1 MLYIFVFGVSLLL
14 VLALTPFFIKFA
26 FKKNFLDYPDP
37 RKIHSHPTPLLGGAS
52 VFLGFCVGVIL
63 SLFYGNHL
71 NYELSG
77 VLLGGLIVLGLGLWD
92 DKFGMRPGVKFFGQI
107 VAAFVFL
114 LVSQSFGKLNFGLLG
129 DLLFFLWM
137 VGLMNA
143 FNFLDNMDGLCSG
156 ISVLA
161 ATAFAVIF
169 VLTGQVSLGIM
180 CLALMGALLGFLIYN
195 FPPAKIFLGDA
206 GSMLSGFILSAL
218 GVLFAKRNSSFNQL
232 LVPMLVL
239 SYPIFDV
246 SLVTFTRAKEG
257 RKIYKGGKDHS
268 SHRLMN
274 LGFHPRKTLSSIY
287 LISLGLGITGLLIF
301 FFFESSWKLIIVV
314 CAGLLLAILGAH
326 LHRNFVRA
334 GEKLFLILLDSIAV
348 NLAFLFFYWLRF
360 ESGFFS
366 TPLVI
371 PLSDYLVPAIW
382 ITLYWLVLFAFL
394 GLYEFRSQ
402 LPLKEELKKIIKGV
416 VIGIIFFSA
425 LSIKFISLRFVL
437 LYSLSLFLLLLFFR
451 TSVILL
457 ERSFFSRGKGL
468 RKTLILGTGEE
479 SKEVNDLLKT
489 ELNPGFKVSG
499 FVSGDKN
506 YQENLKVV
514 GSLEDLDEALKKTK
528 AEVVIFALGKDYEAP
543 IAQVLSDLEQ
553 TEVDLVVSEEQSRV
567 FNGLKKVKFYKGPW
581 LKIYPTHSRV
591 R

>member
-1 MLYIFVFGVSLLL
+1 M
-14 VLALTPFFIKFA
+14 
-26 FKKNFLDYPDP
+26 
-37 RKIHSHPTPLLGGAS
+37 
-52 VFLGFCVGVIL
+52 
-63 SLFYGNHL
+63 
-71 NYELSG
+71 
-77 VLLGGLIVLGLGLWD
+77 
-92 DKFGMRPGVKFFGQI
+92 
-107 VAAFVFL
+107 
-114 LVSQSFGKLNFGLLG
+114 
-129 DLLFFLWM
+129 
-137 VGLMNA
+137 
-143 FNFLDNMDGLCSG
+143 FN
-156 ISVLA
+156 
-161 ATAFAVIF
+161 
-169 VLTGQVSLGIM
+169 
-180 CLALMGALLGFLIYN
+180 
-195 FPPAKIFLGDA
+195 
-206 GSMLSGFILSAL
+206 GFILSAL

-239 SYPIFDV
+239 SYPIFDI

-274 LGFHPRKTLSSIY
+274 LGFHAKKTLSSIY

-301 FFFESSWKLIIVV
+301 YFFESSWKLIIVV

-334 GEKLFLILLDSIAV
+334 GEKLLLILLDSIAV

-366 TPLVI
+366 TPIVI

-416 VIGIIFFSA
+416 VMGIIIFSI
-425 LSIKFISLRFVL
+425 LSLKFISLRFVL
-437 LYSLSLFLLLLFFR
+437 LYSLSLILLLLFFR
-451 TSVILL
+451 TSIILL
-457 ERSFFSRGKGL
+457 ERAFFSKGIGL

-479 SKEVNDLLKT
+479 AQKVNDRLNT
-489 ELNPGFKVSG
+489 ESNPGFKVTG
-499 FVSGDKN
+499 FVS
-506 YQENLKVV
+506 ENRDYPKDLKVS
-514 GSLEDLDEALKKTK
+514 GFLDDLGEIQKESK
-528 AEVVIFALGKDYEAP
+528 AEVAIFALGKDYKGSVTQ
-543 IAQVLSDLEQ
+543 ILSNFEQ
-553 TEVDLVVSEEQSRV
+553 TEVDLVVCEKQSGV

-581 LKIYPTHSRV
+581 LKIYPTHSRA